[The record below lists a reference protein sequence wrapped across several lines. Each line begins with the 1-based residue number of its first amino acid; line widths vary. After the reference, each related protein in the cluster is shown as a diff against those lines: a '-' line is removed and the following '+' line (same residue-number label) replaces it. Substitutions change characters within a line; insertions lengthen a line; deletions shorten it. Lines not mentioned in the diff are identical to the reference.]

1 MMPEKNRMGNLFISV
16 HDPLWRKA
24 LPHYRA
30 LCRLILSELFDL
42 KTTEVSV
49 VLTNDAEI
57 QKLNKE
63 YRKKDAPTNV
73 LSFPMPPVGAP
84 IWQAGDIVVSL
95 PTLQRE
101 AKEQGKSLTA
111 HFTHLLIHSALHL
124 QGYDHILSKDAQK
137 MEKKEIQLLRRF
149 GYDNPYEKQ

>member
-1 MMPEKNRMGNLFISV
+1 MDNLFITV

-42 KTTEVSV
+42 KKTEISLL
-49 VLTNDAEI
+49 LTNDAEI
-57 QKLNKE
+57 KKLNKQ

-84 IWQAGDIVVSL
+84 IWQAGDIVISL
-95 PTLQRE
+95 PTLKRE

-124 QGYDHILSKDAQK
+124 QGYDHILAKDAQK
-137 MEKKEIQLLRRF
+137 MEKKEIQLLGRF
-149 GYDNPYEKQ
+149 GYNNPYKTS